1 MAKKSE
7 ARVTINMACTV
18 CQNRNYTS
26 SKNKRNDTQR
36 LELNKYCSHCRKETL
51 HRETK

>member
-7 ARVTINMACTV
+7 ARVVIDMACTV
-18 CQNRNYTS
+18 CQERNYTS

-36 LELNKYCSHCRKETL
+36 MELNKYCSSCRKQTL

>member
-1 MAKKSE
+1 VAKKSE
-7 ARVTINMACTV
+7 ARVTINLACTE

-36 LELNKYCSHCRKETL
+36 LELNKFCPFDRKVTL

>member
-7 ARVTINMACTV
+7 ARVVMDMACTV
-18 CQNRNYTS
+18 CQNRNYTT

-36 LELNKYCSHCRKETL
+36 MELKKFCSHCRKVTL